1 MKLSSILHL
10 HHSWRLALTL
20 GLSLLLLACTP
31 ISQPADEA
39 TSTDATVITETTPVT
54 ATATVSPTTAL
65 TATAPITDST
75 TTTTTTPIPNLS
87 ATEQQLVDQAMTLV
101 ATESGVAVAELTLTS
116 MEAVEWPD
124 SSLGCPQPDTMYMQ
138 VITPG
143 YQITLTA
150 ADGTVYDVHTGS
162 DANVPMLLCTPAAGE
177 PSAETPQN
185 TVELAGVL
193 TGTVTYLQRI
203 ALPAGSVIN
212 VELQDVSRADAV
224 ATVLATQTITTAGE
238 NVPIAFEL
246 TYDPGRIEERFS
258 YAVRAQIF
266 MDGALRW
273 TSTERYAVLT
283 RGNPTTGLEVVVMPT
298 Q

>member
-1 MKLSSILHL
+1 MQLSSILHP
-10 HHSWRLALTL
+10 HLARRSAIML
-20 GLSLLLLACTP
+20 GLSLLLLACAP

-39 TSTDATVITETTPVT
+39 TSTDATVSVDTTPVT
-54 ATATVSPTTAL
+54 PTDTVSPTTAL
-65 TATAPITDST
+65 TATTTITDST
-75 TTTTTTPIPNLS
+75 TTPIADLTT
-87 ATEQQLVDQAMTLV
+87 TEQQLVEQAMILV
-101 ATESGVAVAELTLTS
+101 ATESGVAATELTLTS

-143 YQITLTA
+143 YQITLTDA
-150 ADGTVYDVHTGS
+150 TGTVYDVHTGS
-162 DANVPMLLCTPAAGE
+162 NANVPMLLCTPAAGE
-177 PSAETPQN
+177 PSGETPQT
-185 TVELAGVL
+185 TVELSGIL

-212 VELQDVSRADAV
+212 VELQDVSRADA
-224 ATVLATQTITTAGE
+224 AAAVLATQTFTTAGE
-238 NVPIAFEL
+238 NVPIAFAL

-266 MDGALRW
+266 IDGVLRW